1 MSINWGIKP
10 RNFVKKI
17 KSHRPQFI
25 SGVPFMKKIL
35 VLGTGGTIA
44 SVKTEEG
51 FKSSLDINEILR
63 HAGIKLHNGYEI
75 HTKNILNIDSTLIQ
89 PEDWEIIAKEV
100 YSGLR
105 DYDGI
110 VISHGTDTLA
120 YTSSMLSF
128 MVQNP
133 TKPVVITGA
142 MKPITEP
149 GSDAVKNLRDSL
161 LFAMEAK
168 IGGIF
173 VVFNGKVMNGCRVS
187 KINSVD
193 VDAFKSINYPDIAYI
208 DEGGQI
214 KYNANIFDSYSRPRG
229 SLKLDTQYDPRVFV
243 LKLIP
248 GLDSRVIDGLLD
260 MGYKGLILESYGTGG
275 IPYRKRNL
283 LEKIKSISR
292 EIPVVVT
299 TQALYGGVDLSRYEV
314 GMKALEAGVIS
325 AKDMTKEATVTK
337 LMWALGHTEDVDEI
351 KQIMHTNYADEIKNI
366 SQ

>member
-1 MSINWGIKP
+1 
-10 RNFVKKI
+10 
-17 KSHRPQFI
+17 
-25 SGVPFMKKIL
+25 
-35 VLGTGGTIA
+35 
-44 SVKTEEG
+44 
-51 FKSSLDINEILR
+51 
-63 HAGIKLHNGYEI
+63 
-75 HTKNILNIDSTLIQ
+75 
-89 PEDWEIIAKEV
+89 
-100 YSGLR
+100 
-105 DYDGI
+105 
-110 VISHGTDTLA
+110 
-120 YTSSMLSF
+120 MLSF

-214 KYNANIFDSYSRPRG
+214 KYNANILDSYSRPRG